1 MAGAWHG
8 MWELALRRTSTNI
21 TTEICAAH
29 CKHERHKKC
38 IQMFE
43 WGIGRED
50 YHSEYRSV
58 GGVLILRQIR
68 KYGAEEYRMQLSD

>member
-1 MAGAWHG
+1 
-8 MWELALRRTSTNI
+8 
-21 TTEICAAH
+21 
-29 CKHERHKKC
+29 
-38 IQMFE
+38 MFE